1 MSDFENI
8 RALIAKD
15 QQIADQLLIDCL
27 RSDIGLINELGA
39 HIIQSGGKR
48 LRPLLG
54 LLSAKAFHYHGEAH
68 ILLAAIIE
76 LLHTATLLHDDV
88 VDSSKLRR
96 GKPTANTIWGN
107 QASVLVGDYLYS
119 RAFEL
124 MVKINDMRVMHTLA
138 KVTNVMAEGEVLQML
153 NRKNP
158 KASETEYMQVIRYKT
173 GMLFAAASQMGAVI
187 ANRTEQEIEAMRLY
201 GAHLGAAFQLVDD
214 ALDYSTSKETL
225 GKNRGDDLAE
235 GKPTLPLIRAIQK
248 ASPENATRLRE
259 AITQEGARD
268 LLALIQL
275 VESTDAIAYTYD
287 KAKQEAALAMQQLQF
302 VPDSQYRDGLA
313 SLVEFAIARSY

>member
-1 MSDFENI
+1 MSDFEKI
-8 RALIAKD
+8 RTLIEND
-15 QQIADQLLIDCL
+15 QQAADRLLMDCL

-54 LLSAKAFHYHGEAH
+54 LLSAKAFDYSGESH

-173 GMLFAAASQMGAVI
+173 GTLFAAASQMGAVI
-187 ANRTEQEIEAMRLY
+187 ANQSEKIIEAMRLY

-235 GKPTLPLIRAIQK
+235 GKPTLPLIRAMQK
-248 ASPENATRLRE
+248 TTPENAKRLRD
-259 AITQEGARD
+259 AIAQGGSQE
-268 LLALIQL
+268 LSALIQL

-287 KAKQEAALAMQQLQF
+287 KAEQEAALAMQQLQLI
-302 VPDSQYRDGLA
+302 PDSQYRDGLA
-313 SLVEFAIARSY
+313 GLVTFAVARSH